1 MENKSARALTC
12 PECGGDF
19 SASDLLDGDSVVT
32 CLGCGK
38 KFSTSEIF
46 HQSTDE
52 KVEEIRAR
60 AYTDVEK
67 DRTKAYKEVEQG
79 KQKLEYEKIKHEN
92 DKAEKT
98 EKEKEIAIFKKSKFR
113 KVLIVFIVIS
123 IFMTIGAFN
132 NQKVL
137 AGIVASAMIVLF
149 SLAFLMGNNVI
160 TEKKKNFRLVPAILA
175 FVLFI
180 PYGVLNVGLDGLQS
194 GESFE
199 WSEVTLSECLPE
211 PAKTYG
217 EIISNSDDYL
227 CIDICDISEKDYKN
241 YVGSCKEFGYTIDAE
256 NTSFSYEA
264 YNNIGYKLRIHYSD
278 YSDEYTIYLYAP
290 VKNND
295 IVWANIE
302 IMKYLPTPTS
312 NKGEISYEYNT
323 SFSVSVLN
331 ITKEAYDAYVIECMN
346 KGFTIDYSKGD
357 TYFRGN
363 NSDDYYV
370 SLEYEGFNT
379 MSIYIKKN

>member
-12 PECGGDF
+12 PECGGEF

-92 DKAEKT
+92 DKEEKA

-149 SLAFLMGNNVI
+149 SVAFLMGNNVI
-160 TEKKKNFRLVPAILA
+160 TEKKKNFRLVPAIIA
-175 FVLFI
+175 FALFI

-194 GESFE
+194 GEYFDWTE
-199 WSEVTLSECLPE
+199 ITLSEYLPE
-211 PAKTYG
+211 PTKAYG

-227 CIDICDISEKDYKN
+227 CVDICDISEKDYKN
-241 YVGSCKEFGYTIDAE
+241 YVSSCKELGYTIDAE
-256 NTSFSYEA
+256 NTSSAYEA
-264 YNNIGYKLRIHYSD
+264 YNNEGYKLRVYYSD
-278 YSDEYTIYLYAP
+278 YSKEYTIYLYAP
-290 VKNND
+290 VKKND
-295 IVWANIE
+295 IIWANIE

-331 ITKEAYDAYVIECMN
+331 ITKEDYDAYVIECMN

-370 SLEYEGFNT
+370 SIEYEGFNT